1 MGGWIWF
8 ESDYMNNEKQLI
20 SCTKMISAYDNI
32 RSALVAW
39 IGNNNMS
46 Q

>member
-1 MGGWIWF
+1 MGGWVWF
-8 ESDYMNNEKQLI
+8 QSGKMTNDKQLI
-20 SCTKMISAYDNI
+20 SCTIMISAYDNI

-46 Q
+46 